1 MEEKQSMDDNEA
13 QESNGA
19 HEDDG
24 FIIKKLVKEVNET
37 NRKIE
42 EAYDEKLR
50 RLDAK
55 KKLLPD
61 EKSEEMH
68 QTRIAHL
75 NEALK
80 ELKARI
86 GDARKAGKDPL
97 IADLVLRNAN
107 AKIKMAEVTHEPRDF
122 NEVEQI
128 LKRAESELQ
137 EALKEEELNVKKDII
152 QKLRERVA
160 KETGKVIED

>member
-1 MEEKQSMDDNEA
+1 MEEKQSMDNNEA
-13 QESNGA
+13 QESNEA
-19 HEDDG
+19 QEDDG
-24 FIIKKLVKEVNET
+24 FIIRKLVKEVNET

-68 QTRIAHL
+68 QTRITRL

-80 ELKARI
+80 ELKSRI
-86 GDARKAGKDPL
+86 SDARKAGKDPL

-107 AKIKMAEVTHEPRDF
+107 AKIKMAEVTHEQRDF
-122 NEVEQI
+122 DEVEQI
-128 LKRAESELQ
+128 LKRAESELE
-137 EALKEEELNVKKDII
+137 EALKEEELDVKKDII